1 MELSDALGYVR
12 ERRQGV
18 LTTLKRD
25 GRPQLSNIAY
35 YVGDDGTVRASVT
48 ADRAKTRN
56 LERDPR
62 ASLYVTSDDFL
73 SYCVLECEASL
84 SPTATDPHDAT
95 ADALVEYYRALR
107 GEHPDW
113 DEYRAAMV
121 TDGRLVLT
129 LTPTHAYG
137 MLGR

>member
-1 MELSDALGYVR
+1 MELSDALDYVR

-25 GRPQLSNIAY
+25 GRPQLSNIAF
-35 YVGDDGTVRASVT
+35 YVGDDGNVHISVT

-62 ASLYVTSDDFL
+62 ASLYVTSDDFW
-73 SYCVLECEASL
+73 SYCVVEGDVRCRRSPPIRTTRPWTRWSSTTAPSRANTPTGTSTAS
-84 SPTATDPHDAT
+84 
-95 ADALVEYYRALR
+95 
-107 GEHPDW
+107 
-113 DEYRAAMV
+113 AMV
-121 TDGRLVLT
+121 DDGRLVLT